1 MNKTI
6 KTIGRDQYFQL
17 LKQLSIDVEDRLF
30 HQIRSSVKDMDIPVN
45 EEDLGEIVN
54 DVLRTSYFQ
63 EFPEI

>member
-6 KTIGRDQYFQL
+6 KAIGRKNYFNL
-17 LKQLSIDVEDRLF
+17 LGSLSDDVQDLLYKQVRLEI
-30 HQIRSSVKDMDIPVN
+30 QRLDLPVN